1 MVAAVQGKL
10 YPACGPAT
18 PTMTMEP
25 GRSQLGRGLRPA
37 AEPQGARGAHDCVRF
52 KVFQTPAKAYAH
64 RKNPDIV
71 EVWER
76 IFPPPTALP

>member
-37 AEPQGARGAHDCVRF
+37 AEPQGARGAHDCARL
-52 KVFQTPAKAYAH
+52 KVPYAH